1 MSDFKQIQ
9 FVSISP
15 DDLADLISKK
25 VETTF
30 QNQFREISASKEK
43 KEFLTREETAK
54 LLNVTYPT
62 LWRYVRDGKLTQY
75 NFEGKTFFKL
85 SDIEQGFIKNG

>member
-1 MSDFKQIQ
+1 MSSEKQIQ
-9 FVSISP
+9 FLSISP

-25 VETTF
+25 VENTF
-30 QNQFREISASKEK
+30 QNKFREIRETQEK
-43 KEFLTREETAK
+43 KEFLTREETRV
-54 LLNVTYPT
+54 LLGVTYPT